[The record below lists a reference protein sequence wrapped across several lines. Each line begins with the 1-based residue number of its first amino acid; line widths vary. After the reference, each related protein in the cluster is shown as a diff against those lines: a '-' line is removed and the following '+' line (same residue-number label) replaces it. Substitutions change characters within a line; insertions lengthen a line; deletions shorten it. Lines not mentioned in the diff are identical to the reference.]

1 MKFTDFFF
9 STNLTKKPIFLK
21 IKNTFFLK
29 KKLKKLLTKL
39 LTKLKYFFLKTSFF
53 CKMILSEKSN
63 FFKNLSTFLTFFLKK
78 KIFFLKKFDFNLI
91 LKKKKLLKKFFL
103 KIFNL

>member
-29 KKLKKLLTKL
+29 KKFKKLLIKL
-39 LTKLKYFFLKTSFF
+39 FIKLKYFFLKTSFF
-53 CKMILSEKSN
+53 CKIILSEKSN
-63 FFKNLSTFLTFFLKK
+63 FFKKLSTFLTFFLKK
-78 KIFFLKKFDFNLI
+78 KRFFLKKLDFNLI
-91 LKKKKLLKKFFL
+91 LKKKKLFE
-103 KIFNL
+103 